1 MKKYILRSLLFVCVL
16 ALACT
21 VLPLSARAET
31 DGDWEY
37 SVSSGVATVTK
48 YTGTDTVVTVP
59 NMFGSY
65 QVTTIGESAFEG
77 NATMTE
83 IHFPTGLTTIQ
94 AKAFKGC
101 VGLTSV
107 TLPKRLTS
115 LGARAFQ
122 NCTQLSE
129 IIVESTNLADI
140 GEDYP
145 NYGMPFYG
153 AGSAAENGIAVTF
166 DQGCTVVPARIF
178 HARDGVGSAAYIT
191 SVSIANSVTSIR
203 DQAFQGSVYLE
214 TVDCGNGVTGIN
226 SRAFG
231 DCTALREITFSNT
244 LKSIGEYA
252 FSGCSALDNVT
263 FPKSLTGIGK
273 YAFQACVSF
282 TEIELPVRLAS
293 LAARAFQNCTNVTQI
308 TVNSTSL
315 ADIALD
321 YPEYGQP
328 FYGAGTAGDG
338 IAVTFA
344 DGGTRVPA
352 NLFYAYS
359 GATAAANVTSLTMA
373 DTVKEVAG
381 SAFRG
386 CVYLETVDLGNGVGS
401 IAGHVFDDCASLKEI
416 TWSNKL
422 DTIGSSAFANCKTLE
437 KLAFPASLTAIG
449 ESAFSGCAVLTDIAF
464 PEGLT
469 SIGKYGFSGCVA
481 LAKVE
486 LPKKL
491 SSLGARSF
499 GGCTGLEE
507 LTVYSTSM
515 QDIGLNYPEYGQPFY
530 GAGTAGNGIAV
541 TFADGCTRVPANL
554 FYAYGGSASAANVT
568 SVTMADT
575 VKEVAGSA
583 FRGCVYLETVNLGNG
598 VGSIAGYAFNGCT
611 DLTAVDFSSSLISI
625 GESAFR
631 GCAKLENVKLPSG
644 LTSIGGYAFADC
656 VAFTEITLPEKLA
669 SLAPR
674 AFQNCTGVT
683 GITVKSTN
691 LKDISVTYSEYGQP
705 FYGVGTAADGIDVVI
720 AEGVTRIPGGLFY
733 AYSGAAYAP
742 TIVSVTVGN
751 DVNEIGSN
759 AFTNCGMLTSITFE
773 GMDPDTIKDNVFTGV
788 VATAYHPGWPVE
800 KQLDYGGDITWVG
813 YSGCDHAETKLENVK
828 TASCQEAGYT
838 GDTVCVSCGKVVQAG
853 EATPMTDHTWDAG
866 EITQEPTAAAPG
878 IKTYTCELCGET
890 KTEEIDFLC
899 DHADT
904 ELQNVETATCEEPG
918 YTGDTVC
925 LTCGEILSQGQETPL
940 AEHTW
945 DAGEI
950 TQMPTVDVPGIKT
963 YTCDVCGD
971 TKTEEVEFVCNHADT
986 ELQNVET
993 ATCEEPGYT
1002 GDTVCLTCG
1011 QILSQGQETPL
1022 ADHTWDAGEITQKPT
1037 VTDTGVKT
1045 YTCTVC
1051 FETKEE
1057 EIPVLSHTH
1066 SYGAWKTV
1074 TAATC
1079 EREGLQERVCACGDT
1094 QEQIIPM
1101 LDHDYNDKGV
1111 CTECGQ
1117 KDPNKPSDPVVP
1129 AGQVIRLAG
1138 DDRYKTAF
1146 AIADEL
1152 KEVWGV
1158 DKFDTVI
1165 LANSSNFAD
1174 ALAGSYLAAVK
1185 NAPILLAKEKY
1196 AGIVCDYLNQN
1207 LEDGG
1212 KIYFLGGEDVMPL
1225 SILNGLK
1232 VDYSF
1237 KRLSGD
1243 DRYATNLAI
1252 LEHAPIGSS
1261 DLLVATGRDFADSLS
1276 ASATGLPILLVNSK
1290 AGKTL
1295 SAEQKEFL
1303 RSVTGDIYIIG
1314 GESAVSESFER
1325 QIRSVVG
1332 SRVDVSR
1339 ISGASRYETSVEIAK
1354 KFLPDAET
1362 AVVAF
1367 AGDYPDGLCGG
1378 PLAYATESPLILTKN
1393 GKNEAPNYTNSRGIT
1408 SGYVLGSE
1416 NLISDTSVKII
1427 FGNGPSSDD
1436 AGSTGGNTGTTFTVT
1451 FNTQGGSIVA
1461 AQKVEKGKTAAEP
1474 AEPEKSGN
1482 LFMGWYLSGNPENLN
1497 EPFAFAATPINA
1509 DTTLYA
1515 AWMDLTDT
1523 DGDLLVDELEK
1534 QYGTDIN
1541 EQDTDGDT
1549 VSDYIEVVVLG
1560 TDPLKKDGY
1569 LDTDGDGLT
1578 NAEEIGLGTNPGDA
1592 DTDADMLSDA
1602 EELDLGTDPCNYDT
1616 DGDGVS
1622 DGKEVELGTDPLTA
1636 QSTFQV
1642 EKTSTVEDSV
1652 TPSVEMK
1659 LSGSQVESLSVE
1671 PIADSHLFP
1680 EDMPGYMGK
1689 AYSFRVDG
1697 QFDEA
1702 TIKFTFDPD
1711 SLPEGST
1718 PAIFFFNEVTQ
1729 TLEEL
1734 ATTIVGNVAS
1744 AVVEHFSTYV
1754 LIDRTVYYDSFR
1766 WEDVW
1771 SAEGIY
1777 DGLEIVLVIDDSGSM
1792 DWNDENNQRLSV
1804 AQNLIDNLPENSKIG
1819 IVKFENSTTM
1829 LTTVLTEDREEAK
1842 NYLTTDHFYSYGGT
1856 YMYDA
1861 IEDSFPLLE
1870 NTDETILKMMVVLSD
1885 GDSSNL
1891 SKHSGVVDAAVA
1903 ENIRIYTIGLGN
1915 STSYFTRYLQ
1925 PLAEGTGGE
1934 FYLAANADEL
1944 TVIYDDISKEI
1955 DIHTDSDGDGIPD
1968 HYEDHMVA
1976 FNGKAIKLDKN
1987 EKDTDGDG
1995 LLDGEEVEVVLTYND
2010 DKTKVYVKGKLNS
2023 YPDMVDSDN
2032 DAIDD
2037 PDDPKPM
2044 EYTIT
2049 DRTLAFVEGLSYTNL
2064 EKFVGKTVGY
2074 AMDNGV
2080 KLDNISKKTAQYL
2093 KDAVIVYANDSAK
2106 GYWKDFWDSGLGI
2119 VALKFERKTEPTVVV
2134 FALRGTE
2141 PDDDLANDAAT
2152 DLVLGVGWDSFQS
2165 RNAFSAYKEV
2175 ATNRKYDYYITG
2187 HSLGGRLAQD
2197 VLYKT
2202 YNANE
2207 GSWLSA
2213 GANIPTPVHSA
2224 TFNALGYNKLVYAT
2238 LENDV
2243 LRSYKDKLTNY
2254 YYWLDL
2260 VGEGLGKSGVY
2271 KRAGVDVELLCR
2283 DIDGNYI
2290 RDKEF
2295 TNWINVRDND
2305 NHGIVNFHEDYDL
2318 LYTSSHSW
2326 NYWAD

>member
-1 MKKYILRSLLFVCVL
+1 MKKHIIRSLILICVL
-16 ALACT
+16 TLVCT
-21 VLPLSARAET
+21 VLPMQARAET
-31 DGDWEY
+31 YGDWEY
-37 SVSSGVATVTK
+37 EVNSGLATITK
-48 YTGTDTVVTVP
+48 YNGTDAVVTVP
-59 NMFGSY
+59 EKFDLY
-65 QVTTIGESAFEG
+65 QVTTIGEKAFSG
-77 NATMTE
+77 NATME
-83 IHFPTGLTTIQ
+83 KVIFPAGLTTIERY
-94 AKAFKGC
+94 AFLGC
-101 VGLTSV
+101 VGLEEV
-107 TLPKRLTS
+107 ELPAKLTT

-122 NCTQLSE
+122 NCTNITKIVVNSTSLSDM
-129 IIVESTNLADI
+129 SN
-140 GEDYP
+140 
-145 NYGMPFYG
+145 NYGENGQPFYG
-153 AGSAAENGIAVTF
+153 AGTASTGIAVEFGPGCMRVPARMFWAYNGSASAANIVSVSLADSVTEIAGNAF
-166 DQGCTVVPARIF
+166 DGCIYLKEINLGSVVTVGGEAFQGCVSLTDISWSNKLTTIGESAFAKCTSLLKLAFPASLTTIGEYAFNGCSALKEILFPDGLITIGKFSFMDCVDLPEITLPVKLATLGARAFQGCTNVTKITVNSTTLNNMSNAYGENGQPFYKVGTTTSGTEVIFGDGCTRVPERMFCAYS
-178 HARDGVGSAAYIT
+178 GPESAANIT
-191 SVSIANSVTSIR
+191 SVTMADTVTEIAP
-203 DQAFQGSVYLE
+203 QAFKDCIYL
-214 TVDCGNGVTGIN
+214 TDVDTGNGVAT
-226 SRAFG
+226 
-231 DCTALREITFSNT
+231 
-244 LKSIGEYA
+244 IGEYA
-252 FSGCSALDNVT
+252 FSGCTKLASVT
-263 FPKSLTGIGK
+263 LSDSLTSIANHAFYNCSKLENVVLPSSLSKLGE
-273 YAFQACVSF
+273 YAFEGCVSF
-282 TEIELPVRLAS
+282 TEITLPAKLTT
-293 LAARAFQNCTNVTQI
+293 LGARAFQNCTNVSKI
-308 TVNSTSL
+308 TVNSISL
-315 ADIALD
+315 A
-321 YPEYGQP
+321 
-328 FYGAGTAGDG
+328 
-338 IAVTFA
+338 
-344 DGGTRVPA
+344 
-352 NLFYAYS
+352 N
-359 GATAAANVTSLTMA
+359 M
-373 DTVKEVAG
+373 
-381 SAFRG
+381 
-386 CVYLETVDLGNGVGS
+386 
-401 IAGHVFDDCASLKEI
+401 
-416 TWSNKL
+416 SN
-422 DTIGSSAFANCKTLE
+422 
-437 KLAFPASLTAIG
+437 
-449 ESAFSGCAVLTDIAF
+449 
-464 PEGLT
+464 
-469 SIGKYGFSGCVA
+469 
-481 LAKVE
+481 
-486 LPKKL
+486 
-491 SSLGARSF
+491 
-499 GGCTGLEE
+499 
-507 LTVYSTSM
+507 
-515 QDIGLNYPEYGQPFY
+515 
-530 GAGTAGNGIAV
+530 
-541 TFADGCTRVPANL
+541 
-554 FYAYGGSASAANVT
+554 AYG
-568 SVTMADT
+568 
-575 VKEVAGSA
+575 
-583 FRGCVYLETVNLGNG
+583 VN
-598 VGSIAGYAFNGCT
+598 
-611 DLTAVDFSSSLISI
+611 
-625 GESAFR
+625 
-631 GCAKLENVKLPSG
+631 
-644 LTSIGGYAFADC
+644 
-656 VAFTEITLPEKLA
+656 
-669 SLAPR
+669 
-674 AFQNCTGVT
+674 
-683 GITVKSTN
+683 
-691 LKDISVTYSEYGQP
+691 GQP
-705 FYGVGTAADGIDVVI
+705 FYGVGTATAGTAVVFGDGCTRVPERLFYVHDSSSVPANIVSVEVADTVTEVAAMAFKGCVHLKTVDLGNGVASVGESVFNGCTELTSVALSDTLTGIGSFAFQNCAKLGNVTFPSGLSSIGKGAFSGCAAFTEVTLPAKLATLGTGAFENCTSVSKITVNSTSLKDITATYYGEHGQPFYCAGTRTNGVDVVI
-720 AEGVTRIPGGLFY
+720 SDGVTRIPANLFH
-733 AYSGAAYAP
+733 AYDGIAYAP
-742 TIVSVTVGN
+742 AIVSVTIGA
-751 DVNEIGSN
+751 DVKEIADN
-759 AFTNCGMLTSITFE
+759 AFTNCNLLTTITFE

-788 VATAYHPGWPVE
+788 VATAYHPGWPTE

-813 YSGCDHAETKLENVK
+813 YAGCQHV
-828 TASCQEAGYT
+828 
-838 GDTVCVSCGKVVQAG
+838 
-853 EATPMTDHTWDAG
+853 WDAG
-866 EITQEPTAAAPG
+866 TVTQEPTMSRPG
-878 IKTYTCELCGET
+878 IKTYTCTL
-890 KTEEIDFLC
+890 
-899 DHADT
+899 
-904 ELQNVETATCEEPG
+904 
-918 YTGDTVC
+918 
-925 LTCGEILSQGQETPL
+925 
-940 AEHTW
+940 
-945 DAGEI
+945 
-950 TQMPTVDVPGIKT
+950 
-963 YTCDVCGD
+963 CGD
-971 TKTEEVEFVCNHADT
+971 TKTEEVTFTCDHANT
-986 ELQNVET
+986 ELKGAQS
-993 ATCEEPGYT
+993 ATCEKTGYT
-1002 GDTVCLTCG
+1002 GDTVCITCG
-1011 QILSQGQETPL
+1011 TLVSQGQVIPME
-1022 ADHTWDAGEITQKPT
+1022 DHLWDSGVVTLEPT
-1037 VTDTGVKT
+1037 ATDPGVRT
-1045 YTCTVC
+1045 YTCKIC
-1051 FETKEE
+1051 SETYEE
-1057 EIPVLSHTH
+1057 EIPVVSCTH
-1066 SYGAWKTV
+1066 RYGTWKVV
-1074 TAATC
+1074 TPAAC
-1079 EREGLQERVCACGDT
+1079 EQEGLRTRSCVLCGDV
-1094 QEQIIPM
+1094 QEEIIPA
-1101 LDHDYNDKGV
+1101 LEHDYNNKGI

-1138 DDRYKTAF
+1138 DNRYETAF

-1152 KEVWGV
+1152 KNILGV

-1165 LANSSNFAD
+1165 LASSSNFAD

-1185 NAPILLAKEKY
+1185 DAPILLAKEKY
-1196 AGIVCDYLNQN
+1196 ADIVCDYLNKN
-1207 LEDGG
+1207 LADGG
-1212 KIYFLGGEDVMPL
+1212 TIYMLGGADVMPW
-1225 SILNGLK
+1225 SILDDMN
-1232 VDYSF
+1232 VDYRP

-1252 LEHAPIGSS
+1252 LKHAPIGSS

-1290 AGKTL
+1290 AGRTL
-1295 SAEQKEFL
+1295 SAEQKDFL

-1314 GESAVSESFER
+1314 GESAVSESFES

-1332 SRVDVSR
+1332 SNVAVSR
-1339 ISGASRYETSVEIAK
+1339 ISGASRYETSVAIAR
-1354 KFLPDAET
+1354 KFLPDAQT

-1378 PLAYATESPLILTKN
+1378 PLSYATGSPLILTKN
-1393 GKNEAPNYTNSRGIT
+1393 GKTEAPDYTASKNIT
-1408 SGYVLGSE
+1408 SGYVLGSD
-1416 NLISDTSVKII
+1416 NLISDGSVKII
-1427 FGNGPSSDD
+1427 FGGTGPSS
-1436 AGSTGGNTGTTFTVT
+1436 GNNGNTGSTYTVT
-1451 FNTQGGSIVA
+1451 FNTQGGSTVA
-1461 AQKVEKGKTAAEP
+1461 AQKVEKGKAASEP
-1474 AEPEKSGN
+1474 AEPEKRGS
-1482 LFMGWYLSGNPENLN
+1482 LFMGWYTSAAPKDTDEA
-1497 EPFAFAATPINA
+1497 FAFASTPINA
-1509 DTTLYA
+1509 NTTLYA
-1515 AWMDLTDT
+1515 VWMDLTDT

-1541 EQDTDGDT
+1541 EKDTDGDT

-1560 TDPLKKDGY
+1560 TDPLKKDGH

-1578 NAEEIGLGTNPGDA
+1578 NAEEIDLGTNPGDA
-1592 DTDADMLSDA
+1592 DTDADMLADS

-1754 LIDRTVYYDSFR
+1754 LIDRTVYYDSFQ
-1766 WEDVW
+1766 WEDIW
-1771 SAEGIY
+1771 STEGTY
-1777 DGLEIVLVIDDSGSM
+1777 NGLEIVLVIDDSGSM

-1819 IVKFENSTTM
+1819 IVKFENDTEM
-1829 LTTVLTEDREEAK
+1829 LTPVLTENREEAK
-1842 NYLTTDHFYSYGGT
+1842 AYLTTNYFYSSGGT

-1870 NTDETILKMMVVLSD
+1870 NIDETILKMMVVLSD

-1891 SKHSGVVDAAVA
+1891 SKHSSVVAAAVA
-1903 ENIRIYTIGLGN
+1903 ENIRVYTIGLGD

-1955 DIHTDSDGDGIPD
+1955 DIHTDSDYDGIPD

-1987 EKDTDGDG
+1987 KKDTDGDG
-1995 LLDGEEVEVVLTYND
+1995 LLDGDEVEVVLTYND

-2023 YPDMVDSDN
+2023 YPDLVDSDN

-2064 EKFVGKTVGY
+2064 AKFVGNTVGY

-2093 KDAVIVYANDSAK
+2093 KDAVIVYADDSAM

-2119 VALKFERKTEPTVVV
+2119 VALKFERKTEPTAVV

-2243 LRSYKDKLTNY
+2243 LKSYKNKLTNY

-2271 KRAGVDVELLCR
+2271 KRAGVDVELLCK

-2295 TNWINVRDND
+2295 TNWINVRDNE
-2305 NHGIVNFHEDYDL
+2305 NHGILNFHEDYDL
-2318 LYTSSHSW
+2318 LYTSPHSW